1 MCVVTYSLCDASFRC
16 YGNGVPKKYGFVTYL
31 EWFWS
36 VQGFLTRIIHFL
48 SSHFSK
54 HSRTERSPCCRDK
67 KNDFSWFQGWLDI
80 RSVIP
85 KSGSWLTQN
94 TFQTGPPSI
103 TIKCSNGAS
112 NDPMSPYSTEYSA
125 RIGIGQS
132 KEHGPEKRNRA
143 TGYKSNFRP
152 GVYYST
158 KLDRIDNEPMIG
170 ILDDFQYVS
179 ETAKCFADPMRKR
192 ASGPSLP
199 VNLSQKGSGFTRL
212 RWVFL
217 LKTWISIIV

>member
-1 MCVVTYSLCDASFRC
+1 MAIFFSF
-16 YGNGVPKKYGFVTYL
+16 K
-31 EWFWS
+31 
-36 VQGFLTRIIHFL
+36 
-48 SSHFSK
+48 
-54 HSRTERSPCCRDK
+54 
-67 KNDFSWFQGWLDI
+67 
-80 RSVIP
+80 
-85 KSGSWLTQN
+85 
-94 TFQTGPPSI
+94 TGPPSI

-179 ETAKCFADPMRKR
+179 ETAKCFADPMKKR
-192 ASGPSLP
+192 ASDTSLP

-212 RWVFL
+212 RLVLNL
-217 LKTWISIIV
+217 LHQN

>member
-1 MCVVTYSLCDASFRC
+1 
-16 YGNGVPKKYGFVTYL
+16 
-31 EWFWS
+31 
-36 VQGFLTRIIHFL
+36 
-48 SSHFSK
+48 
-54 HSRTERSPCCRDK
+54 
-67 KNDFSWFQGWLDI
+67 
-80 RSVIP
+80 
-85 KSGSWLTQN
+85 
-94 TFQTGPPSI
+94 
-103 TIKCSNGAS
+103 
-112 NDPMSPYSTEYSA
+112 MSPYSTEYSA

-158 KLDRIDNEPMIG
+158 KLDRIDNDPMIG

-212 RWVFL
+212 R
-217 LKTWISIIV
+217 